1 MSGLPEHYR
10 EHCVTTHRQLDEHYP
25 SPPVAAARVKE
36 IDYISAHYRAF
47 IERSPFVVLATLGP
61 GGLDCSPRGD
71 PAGFVRVLDD
81 NTLALP
87 DRRGN
92 NRLDSLRNLV
102 EDSRASLLFLIP
114 GIGETLRI
122 NGNAYIVTDPDLR
135 QAFEING
142 KLPAS
147 VVVFSVNRVYFQCQ
161 KALVRS
167 GLWRQD
173 SQIERSELPSTG
185 EILQALADDFDGE
198 QYDRDYPSRLRET
211 IY

>member
-1 MSGLPEHYR
+1 MSTLPERFRQHR
-10 EHCVTTHRQLDEHYP
+10 VETHRQLDEHYP
-25 SPPVAAARVKE
+25 SPAVSAALVKE
-36 IDYISAHYRAF
+36 IDYLSEHYQAF
-47 IERSPFVVLATLGP
+47 IERSPFAVLATIGP

-71 PAGFVRVLDD
+71 PPGFVTVLDD
-81 NTLALP
+81 KTLALP

-102 EDSRASLLFLIP
+102 DDSRASLLLLIP

-135 QAFEING
+135 ANFEMQG

-147 VVVFSVNRVYFQCQ
+147 VILFTVERVYFQCQ

-173 SQIERSELPSTG
+173 AQIERGELPSTG
-185 EILQALADDFDGE
+185 QILQALTEDFDGE
-198 QYDRDYPSRLRET
+198 QYDRDYPERLRKT

>member
-1 MSGLPEHYR
+1 MPKLPERFQPYR
-10 EHCVTTHRQLDEHYP
+10 VETHRQLDEHYP
-25 SPPVAAARVKE
+25 QPAVSASLVKE
-36 IDYISAHYRAF
+36 IDHLSEHYQAF
-47 IERSPFVVLATLGP
+47 IERSPFAVLATTGP

-71 PAGFVRVLDD
+71 PPGFISVLDST
-81 NTLALP
+81 TLALP

-102 EDSRASLLFLIP
+102 DDSRASLLFLIP

-122 NGNAYIVTDPDLR
+122 NGDAYIVADPELR
-135 QAFEING
+135 QRFEMQG

-147 VVVFSVNRVYFQCQ
+147 VIVFTVGRVYFQCQ

-173 SQIERSELPSTG
+173 TQVPRSDLPSTG
-185 EILQALADDFDGE
+185 EILQALAKDFDGE
-198 QYDRDYPSRLRET
+198 QYDRDYPERLRKT